1 MSAVAH
7 IDQYKT
13 GLFYSDEF
21 RGDFSWNGYERNVLL
36 RNEGPGAGGT
46 LRFTDVALALGV
58 DDIHDA
64 RAVAVADFDND
75 GDLDLAVNHN
85 SGDPTR
91 GTRVGPVLL
100 RNEIGARRSWL
111 AVELR
116 GTQSN
121 RDGVGALVRLKAGGV
136 EQMRHLSAGSAYAS
150 QQSGRLYFGLD
161 EADEVERLAVSWPS
175 GREEIFEHIG
185 ARQLVR
191 ITEGA
196 GLQELALPKLQTAM
210 LTPEKK
216 TEKRIDGGRP

>member
-21 RGDFSWNGYERNVLL
+21 RGDFSWNGYEHNVLL
-36 RNEGPGAGGT
+36 RNEGPGAEGT
-46 LRFTDVALALGV
+46 VRFTDVALALGA
-58 DDIHDA
+58 DDSHDA

-75 GDLDLAVNHN
+75 GDLDLAINN
-85 SGDPTR
+85 NAGDPTR
-91 GTRVGPVLL
+91 GTQVGPVLL
-100 RNEIGARRSWL
+100 RNEIGTRRSWL

-121 RDGVGALVRLKAGGV
+121 RDGVGALVRLEAGGV
-136 EQMRHLSAGSAYAS
+136 EQVRHLSAGSAYAS

-161 EADEVERLAVSWPS
+161 EAGEVERLAVRWPS
-175 GREEIFEHIG
+175 GREETFEDIG

-191 ITEGA
+191 ITEGS
-196 GLQELALPKLQTAM
+196 GLQELALPKLQTGM
-210 LTPEKK
+210 LTTKK
-216 TEKRIDGGRP
+216 EAGGDRL